1 MTRRALNIALHW
13 FFALVLL
20 AMIKG
25 GTDAIWLRWVYV
37 GLGAAW
43 VGIVVLKGVLA
54 KPGPKLTGFLR
65 DSFKALHI
73 GFYALIAFSVAINA
87 FALLGLAQKDMAFT
101 SLLLVLAAATFHA
114 LFHVWRHCALYDNA
128 LRMIFPKS
136 WHKYL

>member
-13 FFALVLL
+13 SFALVLL

-25 GTDAIWLRWVYV
+25 GSDAVWLRWVFV
-37 GLGAAW
+37 ALGAAW
-43 VGIVVLKGVLA
+43 VGIAVLKGVLA

-65 DSFKALHI
+65 DRFTALHI
-73 GFYALIAFSVAINA
+73 GLYALITLSVVINA
-87 FALLGLAQKDMAFT
+87 LALLGLAPKDMAFT
-101 SLLLVLAAATFHA
+101 SLLFVLAAATFHA
-114 LFHVWRHCALYDNA
+114 LFHIWRHCALYDNA